1 MMNKRK
7 LPKFNRY
14 MGVAAKRSHADRW
27 RKPRGQNSKKR
38 LHIRKAGKLPR
49 VGYRQPKEIR
59 GLHPSGK
66 YVTVVYNVKELET
79 VGNRV
84 VYLGRTVGKR
94 KRMEMLQK
102 AKELGVKVL
111 NGE

>member
-14 MGVAAKRSHADRW
+14 MGVAAKRSHADKW

-49 VGYRQPKEIR
+49 IGYGQPKLIR
-59 GLHPSGK
+59 GLHPCGK
-66 YVTVVYNVKELET
+66 YTVVVNNIHELESI
-79 VGNRV
+79 GDRAA
-84 VYLGRTVGKR
+84 YIGRTVGK
-94 KRMEMLQK
+94 KKKVEILQK
-102 AKELGVKVL
+102 AKELGVKIL